1 MTATARQK
9 TIIITGCSSGIGA
22 YAARELK
29 TRGWRVFATAR
40 KPEDIEVLER
50 DGLEAF
56 YFDYRDEASIEALV
70 NTVLEKTGGTLDALY
85 NNGAYALPAAVEDLP
100 VDALRELFEANFFG
114 WHSLTRK
121 IVPVMRRQGYGRIV
135 HCSSILGRVPMKWRG
150 AYVASKYALEGLMLV
165 QRMEL
170 QGTGIEVSLI
180 EPGPIAT
187 QFTYNAAK
195 QAEKHIDMAASVH
208 HDLYLRQMQKLKS
221 GGKQSKDKLGPE
233 AVFDVLLHAL
243 DAAKPRPHYLVTRPA
258 KLGVIAQRFMPM
270 RWFYRMLSG
279 QS

>member
-1 MTATARQK
+1 MLASTQQK

-29 TRGWRVFATAR
+29 ARGWRVFATAR
-40 KPEDIEVLER
+40 TQQDINALES

-56 YFDYRDEASIEALV
+56 YLDYRDEVSIDALV
-70 NTVLEKTGGTLDALY
+70 KIVLEKTGGKLDALY
-85 NNGAYALPAAVEDLP
+85 NNGAYALPGAVEDLP

-121 IVPVMRRQGYGRIV
+121 IVPVMRDQGHGRIV

-170 QGTGIEVSLI
+170 QNTGIEVSLI

-195 QAEKHIDMAASVH
+195 QAEKHIDIEASVH
-208 HDLYLRQMQKLKS
+208 RDLYKLQLQKLKS
-221 GGKQSKDKLGPE
+221 GGTQSKDKLGPE
-233 AVFDVLLHAL
+233 AVFAVLIHAL
-243 DAAKPRPHYLVTRPA
+243 EAAKPRPHYLVTRPA
-258 KLGVIAQRFMPM
+258 KLGVLAQRLLPL
-270 RWFYRMLSG
+270 RWFYKMLSG